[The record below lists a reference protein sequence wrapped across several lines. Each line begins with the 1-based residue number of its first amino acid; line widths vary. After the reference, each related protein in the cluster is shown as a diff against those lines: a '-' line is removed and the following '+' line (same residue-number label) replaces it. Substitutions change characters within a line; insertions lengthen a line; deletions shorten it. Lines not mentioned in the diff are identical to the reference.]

1 MGFSERKILYDQIE
15 ATRGRPLIAYV
26 TSSRPNAQA
35 LMASDVIPRIAE
47 QVRCVPAE
55 HAIVDLLIV
64 SNGGDPTVA
73 WRIVSVLRERFG
85 SIGVLLPFSAYS
97 AATLLALGA
106 DEVVMHPFANL
117 GPVDMQL
124 TQRRR
129 VPGPDGHPT
138 GEIEEI
144 TFGSED
150 VRHFLEFLRVDVGIT
165 DQAPLE
171 KAFELAIRDVGAIA
185 VGSAKR
191 GTNLGLSMGEK
202 LLGLHMDDKNQAKA
216 IAESFNSAF
225 YHHGYPVGRREAADA
240 GLNVTKAEDLGL
252 DDLLWRVWTDVAAE
266 MQMDTPFDPLIEVMR
281 DPALCRQ
288 LTTAPRVDL
297 PVGLPPDLAHQA
309 YQQILA
315 QISVTQQPAIDY
327 DLFMATVESPRWRSE
342 FRQTGKLNA
351 VRLPDMNVQ
360 VTAIRTGVGWAS
372 KDVDDETREDAPP
385 GETP

>member
-1 MGFSERKILYDQIE
+1 MGFVERKALYEEIE
-15 ATRGRPLIAYV
+15 ATRGHPLIAYV
-26 TSSRPNAQA
+26 TSSRANAHAQ
-35 LMASDVIPRIAE
+35 MAPDVIPRIAE
-47 QVRCVPAE
+47 QVRSVPPD
-55 HAIVDLLIV
+55 HDTVDLLIV

-73 WRIVSVLRERFG
+73 WRIVSMLRERF
-85 SIGVLLPFSAYS
+85 SIVGVLLPFSAFS

-129 VPGPDGHPT
+129 VHGPDGHPT
-138 GEIEEI
+138 GEVEEI

-150 VRHFLEFLRVDVGIT
+150 VRHFLEFLRADVGIT

-191 GTNLGLSMGEK
+191 GTNLALSMGEK

-225 YHHGYPVGRREAADA
+225 YHHGYPVGRREAAEA
-240 GLNVTKAEDLGL
+240 GLHVTKAEDIGL
-252 DDLLWRVWTDVAAE
+252 DDALWRVWTDVSADME
-266 MQMDTPFDPLIEVMR
+266 MDSPFDALIELMK
-281 DPALCRQ
+281 DPVLRQQ
-288 LTTAPRVDL
+288 LTTVPQVDL
-297 PVGLPPDLAHQA
+297 PVGLPPDLAQQA
-309 YQQILA
+309 YQQVLA
-315 QISVTQQPAIDY
+315 QISVTQQPAVDY
-327 DLFMATVESPRWRSE
+327 DLFMATVESPRCRSE

-351 VRLPDMNVQ
+351 VRLPDMSIQVAAVQ
-360 VTAIRTGVGWAS
+360 TGVGWRFRGM
-372 KDVDDETREDAPP
+372 DVRDGDETTERSS
-385 GETP
+385 

>member
-1 MGFSERKILYDQIE
+1 MGFAERKVLYQEIE
-15 ATRGRPLIAYV
+15 AKRDRPVIAYV

-35 LMASDVIPRIAE
+35 QMASDVIPRIAE
-47 QVRCVPAE
+47 QVRCVAPE
-55 HAIVDLLIV
+55 HTAIDLLIV

-73 WRIVSVLRERFG
+73 WRIVSVLRERFANV
-85 SIGVLLPFSAYS
+85 GVLLPFSAFS

-129 VPGPDGHPT
+129 VSGPDGHPT
-138 GEIEEI
+138 GEIEEV

-150 VRHFLEFLRVDVGIT
+150 VRHFLEFLRADVGIT

-171 KAFELAIRDVGAIA
+171 RAFELAIRDVGAIA

-191 GTNLGLSMGEK
+191 GTNLALSMGEK

-225 YHHGYPVGRREAADA
+225 YHHGYPVGRREAAEA
-240 GLNVTKAEDLGL
+240 GLNVIKAEDLGL
-252 DDLLWRVWTDVAAE
+252 DDALWSVWTDVSTDMA
-266 MQMDTPFDPLIEVMR
+266 MDTPFDPLVEVMK
-281 DPALCRQ
+281 DPKLSQQ
-288 LTTAPRVDL
+288 LTTL
-297 PVGLPPDLAHQA
+297 PQVNLPAGLPPVLAQQA
-309 YQQILA
+309 HQQILA
-315 QISVTQQPAIDY
+315 QIQVTSQAAKDY
-327 DLFMATVESPRWRSE
+327 DLFLATVESPRCRSE

-351 VRLPDMNVQ
+351 VRLADMNLQ
-360 VTAIRTGVGWAS
+360 VMAVRTGVGWQS
-372 KDVDDETREDAPP
+372 KEVDAKVRKGKRQEET
-385 GETP
+385 T